1 MSTERER
8 IRTVLKRE
16 KPDRIPWATRLD
28 IWYQSHRR
36 SGTLPAEYRELEE
49 MAVYDALN
57 IGCQSYAPLT
67 KVLLKGVEVRVEF
80 NGEQINRLS
89 SPAISFP
96 VCYELVPLEHAGR
109 TVINFVTPAGTSR
122 ALFKT
127 TDKILESFATPYL
140 EKHLIEEDA
149 DFGVVE
155 WILDHSQVIPD
166 HESFLTREEEIGDR
180 GLTVGMLGRIPFQR
194 LLLDFL
200 GEERCFY
207 LMFDNPSR
215 FKSLLDRLSE
225 IDVENL
231 RLGLNSPAFML
242 EYGDNFDGEITN
254 PNLFAEYCL
263 PHLQQASE
271 KVSSSGRV
279 LGSHM
284 DGDMRNLIDLIPET
298 GLDVVESFSPAPLS
312 SLSFDDAWQAWKS
325 RVIPWG
331 IIPSPLF
338 DELSPTQN
346 FERAVT
352 EMVQTIASEGL
363 AILCIA
369 DQALRPTLPDR
380 ILLAGD
386 LIEEY
391 GRY

>member
-1 MSTERER
+1 M
-8 IRTVLKRE
+8 
-16 KPDRIPWATRLD
+16 
-28 IWYQSHRR
+28 
-36 SGTLPAEYRELEE
+36 
-49 MAVYDALN
+49 
-57 IGCQSYAPLT
+57 
-67 KVLLKGVEVRVEF
+67 
-80 NGEQINRLS
+80 
-89 SPAISFP
+89 
-96 VCYELVPLEHAGR
+96 
-109 TVINFVTPAGTSR
+109 
-122 ALFKT
+122 
-127 TDKILESFATPYL
+127 
-140 EKHLIEEDA
+140 
-149 DFGVVE
+149 
-155 WILDHSQVIPD
+155 IPD

-312 SLSFDDAWQAWKS
+312 SLNFDDAWQAWKN

-338 DELSPTQN
+338 DELTPTQN
-346 FERAVT
+346 FEQAVT

-363 AILCIA
+363 AILGIA

-380 ILLAGD
+380 ILLAGE